1 MEKTL
6 LYYFPPI
13 CIIIFTFILIFI
25 APNTSRSLPNSKYW
39 KSINYKKYT
48 DYAEDIKNSIISQ
61 GIKDIN
67 YLKDKLGV
75 ILRERNLCQR
85 KKIMHGLEYAS
96 IVSNFY
102 FGIVNI
108 FLFIIIVKNE
118 SNNKLYIRLIIII
131 TGIISFILTLLYTIY
146 SIYIFKND
154 IAFKEDFDNTDKIPK
169 LNSNGAFAYLENE
182 EYNYYTCIIKDNRDE
197 DSFYIKYKDLGSNLY
212 NSQNHKDI
220 NYVKSCSLNNEINLN
235 TKCNTYFMKYSI
247 YGDKCK
253 YLYYY
258 IDSNSNK
265 KIYNKW
271 LCSIVFS
278 LLITIANIFLVIS
291 GFLLFKKNSEYASIS

>member
-1 MEKTL
+1 MEKTI

-39 KSINYKKYT
+39 KSINYKKYS
-48 DYAEDIKNSIISQ
+48 DYAEDIKNSIITQ

-102 FGIVNI
+102 FSIVNI

-131 TGIISFILTLLYTIY
+131 TGIISFILNLLYAIFST
-146 SIYIFKND
+146 YIFKND
-154 IAFKEDFDNTDKIPK
+154 ITFKED
-169 LNSNGAFAYLENE
+169 LE
-182 EYNYYTCIIKDNRDE
+182 K
-197 DSFYIKYKDLGSNLY
+197 
-212 NSQNHKDI
+212 Q
-220 NYVKSCSLNNEINLN
+220 
-235 TKCNTYFMKYSI
+235 
-247 YGDKCK
+247 
-253 YLYYY
+253 
-258 IDSNSNK
+258 
-265 KIYNKW
+265 IYNKW